1 MSPQAILVHQWVCAT
16 KVHIHTNTL
25 SLIPENTV
33 LFRCLFLFKFHPFPG
48 KAILIPLRQYSALS
62 ICLITSFP
70 VIAHNISC
78 LYSVRAG
85 STSILV
91 TQVSPGYHE
100 GLVWPLALHKSLN
113 EDVKKSIFFHCMM
126 LLIESVVCIFYLVD
140 YQKIFQ
146 CHIICTTL

>member
-1 MSPQAILVHQWVCAT
+1 MRLAYRGIVWSLILYAMSPQAILVHQWVCAT
-16 KVHIHTNTL
+16 KVHTHTNTL

-70 VIAHNISC
+70 AIAHNISC

-85 STSILV
+85 STSVLV

-113 EDVKKSIFFHCMM
+113 EDVKNVHLFP
-126 LLIESVVCIFYLVD
+126 LYD
-140 YQKIFQ
+140 AAY
-146 CHIICTTL
+146 